1 MNRLKDW
8 LQRGE
13 MIMVVGAGVIVLVA
27 NTISEDCRVGVWRS

>member
-8 LQRGE
+8 LERGE

-27 NTISEDCRVGVWRS
+27 YIISRVSK